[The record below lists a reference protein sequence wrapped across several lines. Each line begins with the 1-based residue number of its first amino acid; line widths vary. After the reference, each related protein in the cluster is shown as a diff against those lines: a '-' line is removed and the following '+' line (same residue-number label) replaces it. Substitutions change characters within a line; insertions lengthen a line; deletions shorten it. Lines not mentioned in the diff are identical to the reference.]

1 MPQNQG
7 DGLGNTDDQANVEAA
22 SRNDWFKKPKRP
34 PTHDSEWNTRITV
47 DSRPPQTWISRI
59 ALAEKPPYFF
69 DDLSSTPIDFSA
81 YVMHNLKIDNLTQE
95 ILVGPAYN
103 LLKGTCKSFVELEY
117 HFKECFKVVNDQI
130 DWNNPEGHEYPF
142 NLSKPQPLVEVRYRQ
157 VVPVDYFIN
166 NDLEYLKVTKVKV
179 MKCYDYGHLEKIEVR
194 REDQKLYK
202 FMEGDFSR
210 LNLQDIKD
218 MWVEDLQ
225 QGVESYQKKLNITR
239 PETFRSDITKMT
251 PYTPYKNPH
260 GIIYLDK
267 LKRNRLMRSDELY
280 KFCDGML
287 TFVRTGLHDIISN
300 LNMDYL
306 PQRRWNNL
314 DKKRSRIISK
324 GG

>member
-7 DGLGNTDDQANVEAA
+7 DDLGNTDDQANVEAA
-22 SRNDWFKKPKRP
+22 SRKDWFKKPKRP
-34 PTHDSEWNTRITV
+34 PTHDSEWNTRITI

-59 ALAEKPPYFF
+59 AQAEKPPRFF

-117 HFKECFKVVNDQI
+117 HFKECFKAVNDQI

-142 NLSKPQPLVEVRYRQ
+142 NLSKPLPLVKNRLKFEQ
-157 VVPVDYFIN
+157 KIKSSTSSWKETSL
-166 NDLEYLKVTKVKV
+166 DLIYKILKT
-179 MKCYDYGHLEKIEVR
+179 CY
-194 REDQKLYK
+194 
-202 FMEGDFSR
+202 FSR
-210 LNLQDIKD
+210 VK
-218 MWVEDLQ
+218 DLQ

-239 PETFRSDITKMT
+239 LETFRSDITKMT
-251 PYTPYKNPH
+251 PYTPYKNPQ

-280 KFCDGML
+280 KFCDRTL

-306 PQRRWNNL
+306 PQRRWSNL